1 MRTERP
7 RIDRRLAAA
16 PAVDEPISSGVAI
29 TFRDEWGSAAQMFD
43 LNRLGFP
50 VDLTALFADA
60 FRASFASAA
69 TATRKGYWKS
79 LRAFARFAAED
90 GEIAEVAALTTE
102 AVGRYVAWLDRQR
115 SPTGEPWG
123 ISTRHGRYVP
133 IKIMLEWAMRNR
145 ADLMPERLQFP
156 ANPFPGRH
164 RTPVPRRL
172 PAYELKAILR
182 ACYAEIDIAWARF
195 EEGRAILESDHG
207 GVTDGRRDLET
218 LLVATGRAGGGIMPW
233 HDRAA
238 AGRQSHR
245 RIRRA
250 GGTRMLAQHLHL
262 TVDTLVPFFLAI
274 AIQTAANPDSLRN
287 IGRDCLASHPLDPDR
302 IIVDWAK
309 PRAGNT
315 LRRAQ
320 RRTFDKRRRYSVPNL
335 VEKLL
340 AMSAPLVPHAQP
352 AERHR
357 LFLIRGN
364 RPKGVGVIG
373 SQTLDAGIG
382 RFIARSNR
390 SIKAWNE
397 AHPEQIR
404 PSMRSFAPALF
415 RGSVA
420 TEHYKAA
427 GGDIRVAQVLLNHA
441 QVSTTDLYVRGAETQ
456 RMYEKTI
463 ATLQH
468 RMIGWIAMRPG
479 VQGVERNIDGQIESD
494 DKGIAEAF
502 SHICI
507 NPMAGRAPG
516 SAQGRLCPSFM
527 GCLSCPG
534 LVIPIDSR
542 YLARILQV
550 MRKLEIA
557 RDQLDAERWRSIYAP
572 SYRILKAEILPDFPV
587 EMHEEAERMIATLPP
602 LPDPE

>member
-1 MRTERP
+1 MRSDRP
-7 RIDRRLAAA
+7 RIDRRLVAA
-16 PAVDEPISSGVAI
+16 PAFDEPISSGVAI
-29 TFRDEWGSAAQMFD
+29 TFRDEWGSVAQIFD
-43 LNRLGFP
+43 FNRLGLS
-50 VDLTALFADA
+50 VDLTMLFADA
-60 FRASFASAA
+60 FRASFVSAA

-79 LRAFARFAAED
+79 LRTFARFAAED
-90 GEIAEVAALTTE
+90 GSIAEIATLTTA
-102 AVGRYVAWLDRQR
+102 AVGRYVAWLDRQK
-115 SPTGEPWG
+115 SPKGNAWG
-123 ISTRHGRYVP
+123 ISTRHGRYLP

-145 ADLMPERLQFP
+145 AHLMPEQLQFP

-172 PAYELKAILR
+172 PAHELKAILR
-182 ACYAEIDIAWARF
+182 ACYAEIDIAWSHF
-195 EEGRAILESDHG
+195 EEGRAILAKNPDG
-207 GVTDGRRDLET
+207 LTDDRRELDA
-218 LLVATGRAGGGIMPW
+218 LLIETGRTVGGIMPW
-233 HDRAA
+233 YDQHQ
-238 AGRQSHR
+238 GRQSYRSVQRH
-245 RIRRA
+245 
-250 GGTRMLAQHLHL
+250 GGARMLAQYLHL

-274 AIQTAANPDSLRN
+274 AIQTAANPDALRN
-287 IGRDCLASHPLDPDR
+287 IGRDCLASHPLDPHR

-309 PRAGNT
+309 PRAGNAV
-315 LRRAQ
+315 RRAQ

-335 VEKLL
+335 VEKVL
-340 AMSAPLVPHAQP
+340 AMSAPLIAHASP
-352 AERHR
+352 GERDC

-373 SQTLDAGIG
+373 AQTLDAGIR
-382 RFIARSNR
+382 RFIARSNE
-390 SIKAWNE
+390 SIAIWNA
-397 AHPEQIR
+397 AHPEQLR
-404 PSMRSFAPALF
+404 CPMRTFAPVLF

-420 TEHYKAA
+420 IEHYQAA
-427 GGDIRVAQVLLNHA
+427 GGDVRVAQALLNHSRA
-441 QVSTTDLYVRGAETQ
+441 SSTDLYVRGPETQ

-463 ATLQH
+463 ASLQH
-468 RMIGWIAMRPG
+468 RMIGWITMRPG
-479 VQGVERNIDGQIESD
+479 VQGVERNIGGQTESD
-494 DKGIAEAF
+494 DEGMAEAF

-542 YLARILQV
+542 HLARILQV
-550 MRKLEIA
+550 VRKLEIA
-557 RDQLDAERWRSIYAP
+557 RDRLDAERWRSIYAP

>member
-1 MRTERP
+1 MRSNRP
-7 RIDRRLAAA
+7 RIDRRFAAA
-16 PAVDEPISSGVAI
+16 PACDEPISSGVAI
-29 TFRDEWGSAAQMFD
+29 TFRDEWGSVAQIFD
-43 LNRLGFP
+43 FSRLGLA
-50 VDLTALFADA
+50 VDLTMVFADS

-79 LRAFARFAAED
+79 LRTFARFAAED
-90 GEIAEVAALTTE
+90 GEITEIATLTTE

-115 SPTGEPWG
+115 SPTGQPWG

-145 ADLMPERLQFP
+145 ADLMPEQLQFP

-172 PAYELKAILR
+172 PAHELKTILR

-195 EEGRAILESDHG
+195 EEGRAILETDHD
-207 GVTDGRRDLET
+207 GVADDRRDLET

-233 HDRAA
+233 YDRAP
-238 AGRQSHR
+238 GRQSHR
-245 RIRRA
+245 RMRRA

-340 AMSAPLVPHAQP
+340 AMSAPLVPHARP
-352 AERHR
+352 AECER

-390 SIKAWNE
+390 SISAWNE
-397 AHPEQIR
+397 AHPEQLR
-404 PSMRSFAPALF
+404 SPMRSFAPVLF

-427 GGDIRVAQVLLNHA
+427 DGDIRVAQVLLNHA
-441 QVSTTDLYVRGAETQ
+441 QASTTDLYVRGPETQ

-463 ATLQH
+463 ASLQH
-468 RMIGWIAMRPG
+468 RMIGWIVMRPG

-494 DKGIAEAF
+494 DEGMAEAF

-542 YLARILQV
+542 HLARILQV

>member
-1 MRTERP
+1 MRSELP
-7 RIDRRLAAA
+7 HIDRRLAVASAA
-16 PAVDEPISSGVAI
+16 GKAISSGAMI
-29 TFRDEWGSAAQMFD
+29 AFRDEWGGVAQMFD
-43 LNRLGFP
+43 LNRLGLS
-50 VDLTALFADA
+50 VDLTMLFADA

-79 LRAFARFAAED
+79 LRTFARFAAED
-90 GEIAEVAALTTE
+90 GSIAEIATLTTA

-115 SPTGEPWG
+115 SPKGNAWG
-123 ISTRHGRYVP
+123 ISTRHGRYLP

-145 ADLMPERLQFP
+145 AHLMPEQLQFP

-164 RTPVPRRL
+164 GTPVPRRL
-172 PAYELKAILR
+172 PAHELKAILR

-195 EEGRAILESDHG
+195 EEGRAILETDHD
-207 GVTDGRRDLET
+207 GVADDRRDLET

-233 HDRAA
+233 YDRAP
-238 AGRQSHR
+238 GRQSHR
-245 RIRRA
+245 RMRRA

-287 IGRDCLASHPLDPDR
+287 IERDCLASHPLDPHR

-309 PRAGNT
+309 PRAGNAM
-315 LRRAQ
+315 RRAQ

-335 VEKLL
+335 VEKVL
-340 AMSAPLVPHAQP
+340 AMSAPLVTHAPP
-352 AERHR
+352 AERDR

-373 SQTLDAGIG
+373 SQTLDAGIR
-382 RFIARSNR
+382 RFIARSNQ
-390 SIKAWNE
+390 SITAWNA
-397 AHPEQIR
+397 AHPEQLRSPMR
-404 PSMRSFAPALF
+404 PFAPVLF

-420 TEHYKAA
+420 TEHYKVA
-427 GGDIRVAQVLLNHA
+427 GGDIRVVQALLNHA
-441 QVSTTDLYVRGAETQ
+441 QASTTDLYVRGPETQ

-463 ATLQH
+463 ASLQH
-468 RMIGWIAMRPG
+468 RMIGWIVMRPE
-479 VQGVERNIDGQIESD
+479 VQGVEQNIDGHIGNSNE
-494 DKGIAEAF
+494 GAAEAF

-507 NPMAGRAPG
+507 NPMAGKAPG
-516 SAQGRLCPSFM
+516 SAQGRLCPGFM
-527 GCLSCPG
+527 SCLSCPG
-534 LVIPIDSR
+534 LVIPIDTR
-542 YLARILQV
+542 HLARILQV

-557 RDQLDAERWRSIYAP
+557 RDRLDAERWRSIYAP
-572 SYRILKAEILPDFPV
+572 SYRILKEEILPDFPV
-587 EMHEEAERMIATLPP
+587 EMREEAERMIATLPP